1 MINQTIRETIAF
13 IQQNDVQFIR
23 LAFCDLLGTLKN
35 ISILP
40 SEIEKAFTCG
50 ISFDGSNIKGFSN
63 VEQSDLL
70 LVPDA
75 STLSV
80 LPWRPQ
86 QGRVV
91 RFYCHIMN
99 TDGTPYAFD
108 TRRILSD
115 AVARYES
122 TGHLAKIGTECEF
135 YLFRTDEAGE
145 PMPVPFDQGGYL
157 DVAPIDRGENVR
169 REICL
174 CLEEMGI
181 APECSHHESGPGQNE
196 IDFKYSE
203 AVSAADNLLTFKS
216 AVKAIAA
223 RNGLFAS
230 FLPKPL
236 PGKSGSGM
244 HINVSLS
251 KNGINIFNVNDPAAE
266 YIRSFIAGILERT
279 AEITALLNPL
289 ENSYD
294 RFGSFEAPKYISWSP
309 ENRSQLI
316 RIPASKGEGM
326 RMELRS
332 PDCTINPYLAFAA
345 ILHAGLDGID
355 RKLPLAPPVNENLY
369 TAPETITASLQPL
382 PTSLGEALDLLETSS
397 FAAEVF
403 GPELIRRYILLKR
416 RELEDAEG
424 CRERAFRKV

>member
-1 MINQTIRETIAF
+1 
-13 IQQNDVQFIR
+13 
-23 LAFCDLLGTLKN
+23 
-35 ISILP
+35 
-40 SEIEKAFTCG
+40 
-50 ISFDGSNIKGFSN
+50 
-63 VEQSDLL
+63 
-70 LVPDA
+70 
-75 STLSV
+75 
-80 LPWRPQ
+80 
-86 QGRVV
+86 
-91 RFYCHIMN
+91 
-99 TDGTPYAFD
+99 
-108 TRRILSD
+108 
-115 AVARYES
+115 
-122 TGHLAKIGTECEF
+122 
-135 YLFRTDEAGE
+135 
-145 PMPVPFDQGGYL
+145 MPVPFDQGGYL

-251 KNGINIFNVNDPAAE
+251 KNGVNIFNVNDPAAE

-294 RFGSFEAPKYISWSP
+294 R
-309 ENRSQLI
+309 L
-316 RIPASKGEGM
+316 
-326 RMELRS
+326 
-332 PDCTINPYLAFAA
+332 
-345 ILHAGLDGID
+345 D
-355 RKLPLAPPVNENLY
+355 RKSV
-369 TAPETITASLQPL
+369 
-382 PTSLGEALDLLETSS
+382 
-397 FAAEVF
+397 V
-403 GPELIRRYILLKR
+403 
-416 RELEDAEG
+416 
-424 CRERAFRKV
+424 